1 MPHLIGIGHT
11 RAEVRALLEDY
22 EAVGVTEVLDH
33 GAPSIHL
40 YTLNVP
46 EAAEGVLDRLGPAA
60 FRGFPGERAA

>member
-1 MPHLIGIGHT
+1 M
-11 RAEVRALLEDY
+11 AELLD
-22 EAVGVTEVLDH
+22 L
-33 GAPSIHL
+33 GAPGIHL